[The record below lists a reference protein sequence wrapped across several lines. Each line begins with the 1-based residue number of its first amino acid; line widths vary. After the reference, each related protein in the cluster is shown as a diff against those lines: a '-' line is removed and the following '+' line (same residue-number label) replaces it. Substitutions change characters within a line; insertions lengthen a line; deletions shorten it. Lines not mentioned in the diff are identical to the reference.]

1 MNKLR
6 LVTVTGSRTTT
17 LYHMLKHYA
26 HLVDEMCVV
35 VYEWE
40 GSSTYDEVSKIVNQ
54 FGNAKIVYR
63 EIAEKFNW
71 EKVTELYN
79 KIKSEYPNDWW
90 IISDDDEFHAY
101 SKPLYEI
108 IYDCDINGWEI
119 VRGGFIDRI
128 GKGGEFS
135 EINQTDNIFEQFP
148 MAGFFRYPMS
158 EACPNKICLVKG
170 HIEITPGQHYAKVNE
185 HTTWRW
191 QGWNHPLIAPI
202 DKYNVQV
209 HHFKWDSTAGQRIRD
224 VANINKEYSYSE
236 EYRIMYRQLAKCRF
250 KIDVDNADY
259 MFEYCPT
266 SNYENY
272 ENWKK
277 LFKKI
282 LSI

>member
-79 KIKSEYPNDWW
+79 KIKSEHPNDWW

-101 SKPLYEI
+101 SKPLYETTKSFVPCI
-108 IYDCDINGWEI
+108 CSTGTSLTGSQLSK
-119 VRGGFIDRI
+119 VSGVIDPV
-128 GKGGEFS
+128 
-135 EINQTDNIFEQFP
+135 T
-148 MAGFFRYPMS
+148 
-158 EACPNKICLVKG
+158 EAIAANVS
-170 HIEITPGQHYAKVNE
+170 
-185 HTTWRW
+185 
-191 QGWNHPLIAPI
+191 LI
-202 DKYNVQV
+202 
-209 HHFKWDSTAGQRIRD
+209 
-224 VANINKEYSYSE
+224 
-236 EYRIMYRQLAKCRF
+236 
-250 KIDVDNADY
+250 
-259 MFEYCPT
+259 
-266 SNYENY
+266 
-272 ENWKK
+272 
-277 LFKKI
+277 
-282 LSI
+282 